1 MFKNPSL
8 FFKGFAKGKGKQPI
22 QNVDS
27 KHLLTFDEVKDCES
41 YGAILQDGL
50 VDESYDT
57 DELSQKFFDMSDEND
72 WNCLMLENPSN
83 GHIHSVFKKPASWS
97 SKDGKDKKLAVGLIA
112 DVHSKGTYIP
122 LKVDGIE
129 RDVLFDPDTIDEVPE
144 ELFPVETSIDL
155 MNLTEGDGRNDSL
168 FRYIMVLQSQLGIDK
183 ETARRILKNTNT
195 FVFSKG
201 LSEKEMD
208 TITRDEAFSKE
219 LFYKGKTFL
228 HDRFGD
234 YLKSEFHIIRFNGR
248 LHCYVDGVY
257 ISGHRYIEN
266 RMTEVIRSIKAN
278 QRTEVLKYLEVR
290 IPEDE
295 NVLMQENLIAFRN
308 GVLNFKTGELLP
320 FSPEYIVTNKI
331 PWDYNPYAYDELMDK
346 TLDKISCGDKEIRS
360 LLEECAGYCLYRK
373 NTLQKSFILTGEGSN
388 GKSTFLEALK
398 TMLGRQNYS
407 ALDLGELDDRF
418 STVMMTGKLANIGDD
433 INNEFL
439 NGKTLAVFKKIVTAN
454 EIKAE
459 NKGEDAFTF
468 KPYTKL
474 LFSANSIPRMV
485 SKGFGAIKRRILIV
499 PFNAHFSKE
508 DPDFNPDIDDQLK
521 NSASMEYFINL
532 AIAGLKRALNNKG
545 FTESQKVIE
554 EVEEFEKDNNPVL
567 GWLDSLGEESDDDLI
582 SYFGRTPLTELYISY
597 DSYCCQNGFKS
608 LSNREL
614 SKQLQ
619 KKFGLQTVRSTTYIC
634 GKKPTFLKP
643 ITL

>member
-8 FFKGFAKGKGKQPI
+8 FFKGFVKGKGKKPI
-22 QNVDS
+22 QKVDLE
-27 KHLLTFDEVKDCES
+27 HLLTFDEVKNEKS
-41 YGAILQDGL
+41 FGAILQDGL
-50 VDESYDT
+50 VDTSFDS
-57 DELSQKFFDMSDEND
+57 DELSQKYWDMSDEND
-72 WNCLMLENPSN
+72 WNSLILENPSN
-83 GHIHSVFKKPASWS
+83 GHIHSISRKPASWTF
-97 SKDGKDKKLAVGLIA
+97 KDGKDKKLAVGLIA
-112 DVHSKGTYIP
+112 DIHSKGTYIP
-122 LKVDGIE
+122 LKVDGVE
-129 RDVLFDPDTIDEVPE
+129 RDVLFEPDTIDEVPE
-144 ELFPVETSIDL
+144 ELFPVDTKIDL
-155 MNLTEGDGRNDSL
+155 LNLSEGDGRNDSL
-168 FRYIMVLQSQLGIDK
+168 FRYIMVLQSQLGIEK
-183 ETARRILKNTNT
+183 ETARRILNNTNT
-195 FVFSKG
+195 FIFTKG
-201 LSEKEMD
+201 LSEREME
-208 TITRDEAFSKE
+208 TITRDEAFPKE
-219 LFYKGKTFL
+219 MFYQGKTFL

-234 YLKSEFHIIRFNGR
+234 YLQREFHIIRINGR

-308 GVLNFKTGELLP
+308 GILNFKTGELLP
-320 FSPEYIVTNKI
+320 FSPEYLVTNKI
-331 PWDYNPYAYDELMDK
+331 PWDYNPEAYDELMDS
-346 TLDKISCGDKEIRS
+346 TLDKISCGDKEIRM

-373 NTLQKSFILTGEGSN
+373 NKLQKSFILTGEGSN
-388 GKSTFLEALK
+388 GKSTYLEALK

-485 SKGFGAIKRRILIV
+485 SKGFGAIKRRILII

-521 NSASMEYFINL
+521 NSASMEYLINL
-532 AIAGLKRALNNKG
+532 ALAGLKRALNNKG

-554 EVEEFEKDNNPVL
+554 EVEEFEKDNNPIL
-567 GWLDSLGEESDDDLI
+567 GWLDGLGEESEDDLV
-582 SYFGRTPLTELYISY
+582 SYLGRTPLTELYIGY
-597 DSYCCQNGFKS
+597 DSYCCQNGFRS
-608 LSNREL
+608 VSNREF

-619 KKFGLQTVRSTTYIC
+619 KKFGLQAVRSTTYIC

-643 ITL
+643 VTL